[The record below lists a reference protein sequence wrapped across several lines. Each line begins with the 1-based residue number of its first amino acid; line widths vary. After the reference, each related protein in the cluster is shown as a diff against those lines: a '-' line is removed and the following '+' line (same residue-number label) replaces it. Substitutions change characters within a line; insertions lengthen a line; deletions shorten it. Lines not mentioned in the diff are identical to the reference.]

1 MSGQFIF
8 DQYGEI
14 QKLVELFN
22 EMPLPIAPG
31 YAKYPGHTPI
41 WNAAMDLGG
50 QNLGWDVQP
59 YVDSNPGRDSR
70 KRRIAD
76 WKGDF
81 TKTMDDGLR
90 VFVEIELGNA
100 ASAFRNL
107 AKFDLAM
114 KLDNYDFFLLGVPGE
129 QAKKDV
135 QYATSFDEIYE
146 RKELYR
152 YFIHTPCVIFE
163 IEPETRLN
171 LLEETNC
178 SIEEVKGRM
187 GPDQSKEFIR
197 KYGIYSQWDS
207 QSRIC

>member
-8 DQYGEI
+8 EKYEEI
-14 QKLVELFN
+14 QELVGLFN
-22 EMPLPIAPG
+22 EIPLPVAPG

-50 QNLGWDVQP
+50 QHLGWDVQP
-59 YVDSNPGRDSR
+59 YVDSRQH
-70 KRRIAD
+70 RIAD

-81 TKTMDDGLR
+81 AKTMDDGLR

-114 KLDNYDFFLLGVPGE
+114 KLDNFDFFLLGVPGQ
-129 QAKKDV
+129 QAKRDI
-135 QYATSFDEIYE
+135 QYATSFKEISE
-146 RKELYR
+146 RRELYR
-152 YFIHTPCVIFE
+152 YFIHAPCVIFE
-163 IEPETRLN
+163 IEPEGRLN

-178 SIEEVKGRM
+178 SIDDVKGRM
-187 GPDQSKEFIR
+187 GPDQSKSFIQ

-207 QSRIC
+207 